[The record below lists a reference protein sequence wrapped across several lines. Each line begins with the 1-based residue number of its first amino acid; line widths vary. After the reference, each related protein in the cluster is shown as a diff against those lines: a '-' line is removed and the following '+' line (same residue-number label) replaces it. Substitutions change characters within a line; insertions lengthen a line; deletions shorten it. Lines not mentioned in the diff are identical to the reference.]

1 LQKQFSSIADMNRLP
16 AALFIIDIVKEH
28 IAVKEAKRLNIPTFA
43 MVDTNAN
50 PNEVTYPIPA
60 NDDAATSIDI
70 ILTAVCNAIAEGLK
84 EREQEAHTDKQ
95 EAFEEE
101 NNKSKY
107 ELVETEE
114 DSETSKKPKRRRT
127 TKK

>member
-1 LQKQFSSIADMNRLP
+1 MNRLP